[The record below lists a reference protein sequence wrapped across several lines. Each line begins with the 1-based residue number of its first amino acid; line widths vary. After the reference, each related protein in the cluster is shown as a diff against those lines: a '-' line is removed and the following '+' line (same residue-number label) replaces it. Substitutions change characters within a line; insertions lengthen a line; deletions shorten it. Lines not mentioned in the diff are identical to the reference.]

1 MGEFSWVNLIWA
13 GILGFF
19 IIRLWPSAKDWMKN
33 GPKGTSSDWTTF
45 IVLIAGVALF
55 IAFLIM
61 MVRN

>member
-19 IIRLWPSAKDWMKN
+19 IVRMWPNAMHWVKN
-33 GPKGTSSDWTTF
+33 GPKGSSNDWTTF

-55 IAFLIM
+55 IAFLIT
-61 MVRN
+61 MVRS